1 MISLVILD
9 GKTEELKALEG
20 CFRNLVARNSDEML
34 ERSFFQNG
42 KKLLA
47 GLGNIDPVH
56 MAVMDVTI
64 PDGVEA
70 AQQVRS
76 LQPASE
82 IMIVA
87 DMSVSPMQYMTPAI
101 RAASLLLRP
110 FSGEQLRTV
119 CGDFFENCRKELF
132 GDRTEKNFLV
142 ENSDGKTMLPYSSI
156 FYFEAREKKIFVRTK
171 TAEYGIYDTID
182 RLQQDLPE
190 EFVRCHRGFVINS
203 ALIEKVKLSEN
214 LIYMKNDILVPL
226 SRSYKSAI
234 KELLHGKDSD

>member
-1 MISLVILD
+1 MISLMILD

-20 CFRNLVARNSDEML
+20 IFRSLVAKNSDEML
-34 ERSFFQNG
+34 ERILFQNG
-42 KKLLA
+42 KKLMES
-47 GLGNIDPVH
+47 LGKIDLVH
-56 MAVMDVTI
+56 MAVMDVTLK
-64 PDGVEA
+64 DGVEA
-70 AQQVRS
+70 AQQVRRS
-76 LQPASE
+76 QPSSE

-119 CGDFFENCRKELF
+119 CGDFFENCQKELF
-132 GDRTEKNFLV
+132 GEKAERNFLV

-190 EFVRCHRGFVINS
+190 EFVRCHRGFVINTTM
-203 ALIEKVKLSEN
+203 IEKVKLSEN
-214 LIYMKNDILVPL
+214 LIYMKSDILVPL
-226 SRSYKSAI
+226 SRSYKSSI